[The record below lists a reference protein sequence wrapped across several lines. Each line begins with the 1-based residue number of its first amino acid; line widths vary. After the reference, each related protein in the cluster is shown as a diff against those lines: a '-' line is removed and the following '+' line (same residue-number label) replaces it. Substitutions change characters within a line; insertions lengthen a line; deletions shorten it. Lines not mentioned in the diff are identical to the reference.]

1 MTLTQFKQLNK
12 AKIFITVIKPDEV
25 DLLLLDGSP
34 DLKRYIFN
42 NDDTKEILYH
52 KMVNLEL
59 GRTFLQ
65 DNHYEKMDNDQIEK
79 LLYDYAD
86 HLTLLEV
93 MSEKGNVIIIDTDTL
108 ELKFWNDLLNPES
121 YLYQNSGA
129 STLAHA
135 KIKDLL
141 IGEPANDK

>member
-1 MTLTQFKQLNK
+1 MTLTQFKEQNK
-12 AKIFITVIKPDEV
+12 GRIFFTLIKPDEV
-25 DLLLLDGSP
+25 DLLLFDGP
-34 DLKRYIFN
+34 LDLKRYIFTHY
-42 NDDTKEILYH
+42 DTKELLYH
-52 KMVNLEL
+52 KMVNLES
-59 GRTFLQ
+59 GRGFLQ